1 MKITKFHTGIALT
14 TSLLLA
20 ALTGCGAANTASS
33 SGSASSSTSVSASAS
48 SQSSKKHTSFFVK
61 DNGDG
66 TKVIK
71 DIDDKEVTV
80 PTTPE
85 RIADLWHANNQV
97 VLLLGGAEKLVST
110 TSTVKSLAWF
120 KQVYPG
126 IEKVDAPVKGTD
138 VNMEQLLAD
147 KPEVLLASSKEQIA
161 KASEAGIPAVH
172 VEFQNFADLKRTV
185 ELTAEVIGTDEAIE
199 RAEKYLAYLEKNENL
214 IKERLQGVTES
225 PKVLHIAGGS
235 DLTKVDG
242 SNSLIGEW
250 MKLSGA
256 KNSLDGVEN
265 LKNISLEQIIAS
277 QPEYIIIGGADAQKG
292 VDAIKADAAWADVP
306 AVKNGKIIKNPV
318 GTFNWDRYSAEEAL
332 QILWAAK
339 LFHPEKFSDV
349 DLVKETREFYS
360 TFYGYQLTED
370 EAQRIINGQ
379 GPAAS

>member
-1 MKITKFHTGIALT
+1 MKITKLHTGVALT

-20 ALTGCGAANTASS
+20 ALTGCGAANTTSSSSSAAASS
-33 SGSASSSTSVSASAS
+33 SVSAPASSNSA
-48 SQSSKKHTSFFVK
+48 QKHTSFFVK

-71 DIDDKEVTV
+71 DIDGKEVTI
-80 PTTPE
+80 PTHPE
-85 RIADLWHANNQV
+85 RIADLWHANNQI
-97 VLLLGGAEKLVST
+97 VLLLGGADKLSAT
-110 TSTVKSLAWF
+110 TTAVKSLEWF
-120 KQVYPG
+120 KQVHPG

-147 KPEVLLASSKEQIA
+147 KPDVVLASSKDQISKTSA
-161 KASEAGIPAVH
+161 AGIPSVH

-185 ELTAEVIGTDEAIE
+185 ELTAEVIGTNDAID
-199 RAEKYLAYLEKNENL
+199 RANKYLAYLEKNENL
-214 IKERLQGVTES
+214 IKERLKDVSGS

-242 SNSLIGEW
+242 SKSLIGEW

-277 QPEYIIIGGADAQKG
+277 QPEYIIIGGPDAQKG

-339 LFHPEKFSDV
+339 QFHPEQFKDV

-360 TFYGYQLTED
+360 TFYGYNLTDD

>member
-1 MKITKFHTGIALT
+1 MKITKFHTGVALT
-14 TSLLLA
+14 SSLLLA

-33 SGSASSSTSVSASAS
+33 SGSASSSTSVSASSNSA
-48 SQSSKKHTSFFVK
+48 KKHTSFFVK
-61 DNGDG
+61 DNGNG

-71 DIDDKEVTV
+71 DIDGKEVTV

-85 RIADLWHANNQV
+85 HIADLWHANNQV

-110 TSTVKSLAWF
+110 TTNVKSLAWF

-126 IEKVDAPVKGTD
+126 IEKVDAPVK
-138 VNMEQLLAD
+138 
-147 KPEVLLASSKEQIA
+147 
-161 KASEAGIPAVH
+161 
-172 VEFQNFADLKRTV
+172 
-185 ELTAEVIGTDEAIE
+185 GTDEAIE

-292 VDAIKADAAWADVP
+292 VDAIKTDAAWADVP
-306 AVKNGKIIKNPV
+306 AVKNSKIIKNPV

-360 TFYGYQLTED
+360 TFYGYNLTED

-379 GPAAS
+379 GPATN

>member
-1 MKITKFHTGIALT
+1 MKITKFHSGLALT

-33 SGSASSSTSVSASAS
+33 SSSAAASSSASAS
-48 SQSSKKHTSFFVK
+48 SSSEQKHTSFFVK

-71 DIDDKEVTV
+71 DIDGKEVTV
-80 PTTPE
+80 PTHPE
-85 RIADLWHANNQV
+85 RIADLWHANNQII
-97 VLLLGGAEKLVST
+97 LLLGGADKLSAT
-110 TSTVKSLAWF
+110 TTAVKSLEWF

-147 KPEVLLASSKEQIA
+147 KPDVVLASSKDQISKTSVA
-161 KASEAGIPAVH
+161 DIPSVH

-185 ELTAEVIGTDEAIE
+185 ELTAEVIGTNDAID
-199 RAEKYLAYLEKNENL
+199 RANKYLAYLEKNENL
-214 IKERLQGVTES
+214 IKERLKDVKES
-225 PKVLHIAGGS
+225 PKVLHISGGS

-242 SNSLIGEW
+242 SKSLIGEW
-250 MKLSGA
+250 MKLAGA
-256 KNSLDGVEN
+256 TNSLDGVEN

-292 VDAIKADAAWADVP
+292 VDAIKADAAWKDVP
-306 AVKNGKIIKNPV
+306 AVKNDKIIKNPV

-339 LFHPEKFSDV
+339 QFHPEQFQDV

-360 TFYGYQLTED
+360 TFYGYNLTED
-370 EAQRIINGQ
+370 EAQRIINGE
-379 GPAAS
+379 GPAK

>member
-1 MKITKFHTGIALT
+1 MKIAKFHSGLALT

-33 SGSASSSTSVSASAS
+33 SSSSAAASSSVSAPAS
-48 SQSSKKHTSFFVK
+48 SNSAQKHTSFFVK

-71 DIDDKEVTV
+71 DIDGKEVTV
-80 PTTPE
+80 PTHPE
-85 RIADLWHANNQV
+85 RIADLWHANNQI
-97 VLLLGGAEKLVST
+97 VLLLGGADKLSAT
-110 TSTVKSLAWF
+110 TTAVKSLEWF
-120 KQVYPG
+120 KQVHPG
-126 IEKVDAPVKGTD
+126 IDKVDAPVKGTD

-147 KPEVLLASSKEQIA
+147 KPDVVLASSKDQISKTSA
-161 KASEAGIPAVH
+161 ADIPSVH

-185 ELTAEVIGTDEAIE
+185 ELTAEVIGTNDAID
-199 RAEKYLAYLEKNENL
+199 RANKYLAYLEKNENL
-214 IKERLQGVTES
+214 IKERLKDVKGN
-225 PKVLHIAGGS
+225 PKVLHISGGS

-242 SNSLIGEW
+242 SKSLIGEW
-250 MKLSGA
+250 MKLAGA

-292 VDAIKADAAWADVP
+292 VDAIKADAVWADVP

-339 LFHPEKFSDV
+339 LFHPEQFKDV

-360 TFYGYQLTED
+360 TFYGYNLTDD
-370 EAQRIINGQ
+370 EA
-379 GPAAS
+379 

>member
-1 MKITKFHTGIALT
+1 MKITKFHSGLALT

-33 SGSASSSTSVSASAS
+33 SSSAAASSSASAS
-48 SQSSKKHTSFFVK
+48 SSSEQKHTSFFVK

-71 DIDDKEVTV
+71 DIDGKEITV
-80 PTTPE
+80 PTHPE
-85 RIADLWHANNQV
+85 RIADLWHANNQII
-97 VLLLGGAEKLVST
+97 LLLGGADKLSAT
-110 TSTVKSLAWF
+110 TTAVKSLEWF

-147 KPEVLLASSKEQIA
+147 KPDVVLASSKDQISKTSVA
-161 KASEAGIPAVH
+161 DIPSVH
-172 VEFQNFADLKRTV
+172 VEFQNFADLK
-185 ELTAEVIGTDEAIE
+185 LTAEVIGTNDAID
-199 RAEKYLAYLEKNENL
+199 RANKYLAYLEKNENL
-214 IKERLQGVTES
+214 IKERLKDVKEN
-225 PKVLHIAGGS
+225 PKVLHISGGS

-242 SNSLIGEW
+242 SKSLIGEW
-250 MKLSGA
+250 MKLAGA
-256 KNSLDGVEN
+256 TNSLDGVEN
-265 LKNISLEQIIAS
+265 LKNVSIEQIIAS
-277 QPEYIIIGGADAQKG
+277 QPDIIIIGGSDAQKG

-339 LFHPEKFSDV
+339 QFHPEQFQDV

-360 TFYGYQLTED
+360 TFYGYNLTED
-370 EAQRIINGQ
+370 EAQRIINGE
-379 GPAAS
+379 GPAK

>member
-33 SGSASSSTSVSASAS
+33 SGSASSSTSVSASSNSA
-48 SQSSKKHTSFFVK
+48 KKHTSFFVK

-71 DIDDKEVTV
+71 DIDGKEVTV
-80 PTTPE
+80 PTNPE

-110 TSTVKSLAWF
+110 TTNVKSLSWF

-147 KPEVLLASSKEQIA
+147 KPEVLLASSKDQIS
-161 KASEAGIPAVH
+161 KAAEAGIPAVH

-199 RAEKYLAYLEKNENL
+199 RAEKYLEKNETL
-214 IKERLQGVTES
+214 IKERLKDVTDT
-225 PKVLHIAGGS
+225 PKILHIAGGS

-292 VDAIKADAAWADVP
+292 VDAIKADAAWKDVP
-306 AVKNGKIIKNPV
+306 AVKNDKIIKNPV

-339 LFHPEKFSDV
+339 LFHPEKFSDI

-360 TFYGYQLTED
+360 TFYGYNLTED
-370 EAQRIINGQ
+370 EAQSIINGQ
-379 GPAAS
+379 GPAK

>member
-1 MKITKFHTGIALT
+1 MKITKLQSGLALAA
-14 TSLLLA
+14 SLLLVTM
-20 ALTGCGAANTASS
+20 TGCGTSSTASS
-33 SGSASSSTSVSASAS
+33 SSSTSASVSTS
-48 SQSSKKHTSFFVK
+48 SEQKHTSFFVK

-71 DIDDKEVTV
+71 DIDGKEVTV

-97 VLLLGGAEKLVST
+97 VLLLGGADKLVAT
-110 TSTVKSLAWF
+110 TTAVKGLAWF

-147 KPEVLLASSKEQIA
+147 KPDVLLASSKDQIA
-161 KASEAGIPAVH
+161 SAEAAGIPSVH

-185 ELTAEVIGTDEAIE
+185 ELTAEVIGTNDAID
-199 RAEKYLAYLEKNENL
+199 RSEKYLAYLEKNENL
-214 IKERLQGVTES
+214 IKDRLKDVKDQ
-225 PKVLHIAGGS
+225 PKVLHISGGS

-242 SNSLIGEW
+242 SKSLIGEW
-250 MKLSGA
+250 MKLTGA
-256 KNSLDGVEN
+256 QNSLDGVEN
-265 LKNISLEQIIAS
+265 LKNVSIEQIIAS
-277 QPEYIIIGGADAQKG
+277 QPDIIIIGGSDAQKG

-306 AVKNGKIIKNPV
+306 AVKNNKIIKNPV

-339 LFHPEKFSDV
+339 LFHADKFTDV
-349 DLVKETREFYS
+349 NLVKETREFYS
-360 TFYGYQLTED
+360 TYYGYQLTDE
-370 EAQRIINGQ
+370 EAQRIIDGQ
-379 GPAAS
+379 APASK

>member
-33 SGSASSSTSVSASAS
+33 SASSSTSTSVAAS
-48 SQSSKKHTSFFVK
+48 SNSAKKHTSFFVK

-71 DIDDKEVTV
+71 DIDGKEVTV
-80 PTTPE
+80 PTNPE

-110 TSTVKSLAWF
+110 TTNVKSLSWF

-138 VNMEQLLAD
+138 VNIEQLLAD
-147 KPEVLLASSKEQIA
+147 KPDVVLASSKDQISKTSA
-161 KASEAGIPAVH
+161 ADIPSVH

-185 ELTAEVIGTDEAIE
+185 ELTAEVIGTNDAID
-199 RAEKYLAYLEKNENL
+199 RANKYLAYLEKNENL
-214 IKERLQGVTES
+214 IKERLKDVKEN
-225 PKVLHIAGGS
+225 PKVLHISGGS

-242 SNSLIGEW
+242 SKSLIGEW
-250 MKLSGA
+250 MKLAGA
-256 KNSLDGVEN
+256 TNSLDGVEN
-265 LKNISLEQIIAS
+265 LKNVSIEQIIAS
-277 QPEYIIIGGADAQKG
+277 QPDVIIIGGADAQKG
-292 VDAIKADAAWADVP
+292 VDAIKADAAWKDVP
-306 AVKNGKIIKNPV
+306 AVKNDKIIKNPV

-339 LFHPEKFSDV
+339 LFHPEQFQDV
-349 DLVKETREFYS
+349 DLVQETREFYA
-360 TFYGYQLTED
+360 TFYGYNLTED

-379 GPAAS
+379 GPAK